1 LVVARGGT
9 DEAELHVTGSRVR
22 ETLEYSLRRGRA
34 FFAACRDSRVE
45 VGARPSWHP
54 EELVVREF
62 AQNAI
67 TWAAL
72 QHLGVREG
80 SEITLDFFFE
90 TGGPHADH
98 ELAEFLTT
106 ISGYQAAVEPDGVS
120 GRTQPMTVSPNALDD
135 WARAMLYTGFEH
147 GRCPFAGWSATLSR

>member
-1 LVVARGGT
+1 MARGGT
-9 DEAELHVTGSRVR
+9 NEAELPVTGSRLR
-22 ETLEYSLRRGRA
+22 ETLRYSLRRARG

-45 VGARPSWHP
+45 VGERPSWHP

-72 QHLGVREG
+72 QYLGVREG

-90 TGGPHADH
+90 TAGPHADH

-106 ISGYQAAVEPDGVS
+106 ISGYQAAAESDGVS
-120 GRTQPMTVSPNALDD
+120 GRTQPITVSPNALGD
-135 WARAMLYTGFEH
+135 WARARLYTCFEH
-147 GRCPFAGWSATLSR
+147 GRCLFAG